1 MQEEMEMRPKCRVLM
16 RMVDGSHVGVN
27 IPRVPRDVDSYLE
40 QLRASRPEAALIM
53 VTEDGVVKGRW
64 RAV

>member
-1 MQEEMEMRPKCRVLM
+1 MQKEIEMRPKCRVLLK
-16 RMVDGSHVGVN
+16 MVDGSHVGMN

-40 QLRASRPEAALIM
+40 QLRASRPEATLIM

-64 RAV
+64 SAV